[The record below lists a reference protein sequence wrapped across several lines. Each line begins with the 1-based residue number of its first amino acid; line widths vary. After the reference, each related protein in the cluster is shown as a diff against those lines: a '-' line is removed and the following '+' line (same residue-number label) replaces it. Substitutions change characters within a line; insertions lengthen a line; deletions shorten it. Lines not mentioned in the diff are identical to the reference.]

1 MKLYIQR
8 ITTLAAVSSFL
19 WTTSCRTSDTE
30 NTLATGRRVTISA
43 MLDGVEFG
51 GQTGKPQASTG
62 KISLAENNR
71 QSHTTMLDA
80 SSFITVESI
89 TDNTSPKASAKLNT
103 MAAIAPVIPDTD
115 INKLALPIGTRVR
128 IAAYLGTSTTTDRTK
143 DYIVRANGVLEPE
156 NGALTLTHNQPYTL
170 VVYSNGTPT
179 LPVHSGSINYT
190 YDNSHTD
197 LQKDFMYRKYIN
209 YIPDGG
215 LGTNNIV
222 IRLQHK
228 TTQIVTNFNFAD
240 NITNIINPRIGTNY
254 LDGSINLNNNSISTE
269 GYVANGSTT
278 GTVPLTV
285 TINTDRHSATAPP
298 VKINGASGAAGAT
311 TTGSFIA
318 QINTT
323 DPINGSSSTRNV
335 NAPFLIK
342 PGYKT
347 TLNIVQGRCGA
358 NINGVNKF
366 FMCHNLGADYNV
378 TPDPTDP
385 TTDKA
390 KLHGAK
396 YMWGAREESI
406 SMINDQ
412 PNGTGMILSNYDISE
427 NEWGTA
433 NSSNNPCPSGYR
445 IPTTDELQALITPS
459 QNTSTYIGNWSDM
472 TGDVTNFS
480 AFRTFTSTNNTN
492 YSMSL
497 PAAGW
502 RYRDQLWNDGRS
514 TSRER
519 GYTGYYWASNR
530 NAINAFMRLSF
541 GNKPSSESINTIVTA
556 TAYVNALSVRCIAN

>member
-1 MKLYIQR
+1 MKLNIQR

-19 WTTSCRTSDTE
+19 WSTSCRTSDTE
-30 NTLATGRRVTISA
+30 NTLETGGPVAISA
-43 MLDGVEFG
+43 ILDGVEFG

-62 KISLAENNR
+62 KISLAESNR

-80 SSFITVESI
+80 SSFITVEAI

-170 VVYSNGTPT
+170 VVYSNGTT
-179 LPVHSGSINYT
+179 ALPPHSSSIDYT
-190 YDNSHTD
+190 YDDNSYTD

-240 NITNIINPRIGTNY
+240 NITNIINPRIGANY
-254 LDGSINLNNNSISTE
+254 LDGSINLNNNIISTE

-311 TTGSFIA
+311 TTGRFTA

-323 DPINGSSSTRNV
+323 DAINGSPLTRNV
-335 NAPFLIK
+335 DAPFLIK

-347 TLNIVQGRCGA
+347 TLNIVQAKCGA
-358 NINGVNKF
+358 NINGVDKF
-366 FMCHNLGADYNV
+366 FMCHNLGADY
-378 TPDPTDP
+378 TKDPFT
-385 TTDKA
+385 A
-390 KLHGAK
+390 AAEIHGGRIV
-396 YMWGAREESI
+396 WGNATLSLTQKE
-406 SMINDQ
+406 DQ
-412 PNGTGMILSNYDISE
+412 DTKDTNSKNFSPSPG
-427 NEWGTA
+427 A
-433 NSSNNPCPSGYR
+433 NSSYWNATGGDNNPCPSGYR
-445 IPTTDELQALITPS
+445 VPSKDELYQLTTNNNTMTKVGAVGNILPNFQANVYTTGYLIT
-459 QNTSTYIGNWSDM
+459 STTGKVKMFMPM
-472 TGDVTNFS
+472 TGT
-480 AFRTFTSTNNTN
+480 RTTNNDFINGNIYASQKLGLGTN
-492 YSMSL
+492 AHYWSSSL
-497 PAAGW
+497 AGGNAEYLNLKDIMDTPIMPAGVNTA
-502 RYRDQLWNDGRS
+502 
-514 TSRER
+514 
-519 GYTGYYWASNR
+519 
-530 NAINAFMRLSF
+530 NA
-541 GNKPSSESINTIVTA
+541 
-556 TAYVNALSVRCIAN
+556 VRCIQK

>member
-1 MKLYIQR
+1 M
-8 ITTLAAVSSFL
+8 
-19 WTTSCRTSDTE
+19 
-30 NTLATGRRVTISA
+30 
-43 MLDGVEFG
+43 
-51 GQTGKPQASTG
+51 
-62 KISLAENNR
+62 
-71 QSHTTMLDA
+71 
-80 SSFITVESI
+80 
-89 TDNTSPKASAKLNT
+89 
-103 MAAIAPVIPDTD
+103 
-115 INKLALPIGTRVR
+115 
-128 IAAYLGTSTTTDRTK
+128 
-143 DYIVRANGVLEPE
+143 
-156 NGALTLTHNQPYTL
+156 
-170 VVYSNGTPT
+170 YSNGTPT
-179 LPVHSGSINYT
+179 LPAHSSSINYT
-190 YDNSHTD
+190 YENYPED

-209 YIPDGG
+209 YVPNGG

-228 TTQIVTNFNFAD
+228 TTQVITKFNFAD
-240 NITNIINPRIGTNY
+240 ELLSISTPNIGTNY
-254 LDGSINLNNNSISTE
+254 PKGTINLNTGDRTTE
-269 GYVANGSTT
+269 GYLASGEDPNVILLIPDDI
-278 GTVPLTV
+278 GT
-285 TINTDRHSATAPP
+285 HTASYKP

-311 TTGSFIA
+311 TTGRFRADIVTKD
-318 QINTT
+318 I
-323 DPINGSSSTRNV
+323 INGNTLTRKV
-335 NAPFLIK
+335 DAPFLIK

-378 TPDPTDP
+378 NPDPTNLTP
-385 TTDKA
+385 TDQA

-459 QNTSTYIGNWSDM
+459 QNTSTYIGKWSNAL
-472 TGDVTNFS
+472 GDVTNFG

-492 YSMSL
+492 YSITL

-502 RYRDQLWNDGRS
+502 REKDAFSGS
-514 TSRER
+514 SKSMER
-519 GYTGYYWASNR
+519 GFKGYYWASNK
-530 NAINAFMRLSF
+530 NLIAAFMRLSF
-541 GNKPSSESINTIVTA
+541 DDKPSSQSVNTIILA

>member
-30 NTLATGRRVTISA
+30 NTLATGGPVTISA

-170 VVYSNGTPT
+170 VVYSNGTT
-179 LPVHSGSINYT
+179 ALPPHSSSIDYT
-190 YDNSHTD
+190 YDDNSYTD

-366 FMCHNLGADYNV
+366 FMCHNLGADYTVN
-378 TPDPTDP
+378 PDPTDP

-396 YMWGAREESI
+396 YQWGALTPTV
-406 SMINDQ
+406 SMQEDQ
-412 PNGTGMILSNYDISE
+412 SAEYVFFTSNGQVNSA
-427 NEWGTA
+427 WGTTGA
-433 NSSNNPCPSGYR
+433 LNNPCPEGYR
-445 IPTTDELQALITPS
+445 MPTKDEMESLFGFNGIDNQY
-459 QNTSTYIGNWSDM
+459 NTSTFTGTPWVPGINNYGN
-472 TGDVTNFS
+472 
-480 AFRTFTSTNNTN
+480 FRTVTSKTNPA

-497 PAAGW
+497 PAAEYRTLSGLPILQRGFMGW
-502 RYRDQLWNDGRS
+502 
-514 TSRER
+514 
-519 GYTGYYWASNR
+519 YWASY
-530 NAINAFMRLSF
+530 
-541 GNKPSSESINTIVTA
+541 PSDTVHYYLQFQGKNDGSTLTGVYA
-556 TAYVNALSVRCIAN
+556 TGPNNLLSVRCIAN

>member
-1 MKLYIQR
+1 MKLNIQR

-19 WTTSCRTSDTE
+19 WSTSCHTSDTE
-30 NTLATGRRVTISA
+30 NTLETGGPVAISA
-43 MLDGVEFG
+43 ILDGVEFG

-62 KISLAENNR
+62 KISLAESNR

-80 SSFITVESI
+80 SSFITVEAI

-170 VVYSNGTPT
+170 VVYSNGTT
-179 LPVHSGSINYT
+179 ALPPHSSSIDYT
-190 YDNSHTD
+190 YDDNSYTD

-240 NITNIINPRIGTNY
+240 NITNIINPRIGANY

-311 TTGSFIA
+311 TTGRFTA

-323 DPINGSSSTRNV
+323 DAINGSPLTRNV
-335 NAPFLIK
+335 DAPFLIK

-347 TLNIVQGRCGA
+347 TLNIVQAKCGA
-358 NINGVNKF
+358 NINGVDKF
-366 FMCHNLGADYNV
+366 FMCHNLGADY
-378 TPDPTDP
+378 TKDPFT
-385 TTDKA
+385 A
-390 KLHGAK
+390 AAEIHGGRIV
-396 YMWGAREESI
+396 WGNATLSLTQKE
-406 SMINDQ
+406 DQ
-412 PNGTGMILSNYDISE
+412 DTKDTNSKNFSPSPG
-427 NEWGTA
+427 A
-433 NSSNNPCPSGYR
+433 NSSYWNATGGDNNPCPSGYR
-445 IPTTDELQALITPS
+445 VPSKDELYQLTTNNNTMTKVGAVGNILPNFQANVYTTGYLIT
-459 QNTSTYIGNWSDM
+459 STTGKVKMFMPM
-472 TGDVTNFS
+472 TGT
-480 AFRTFTSTNNTN
+480 RTTNNDFINGNIYASQKLGLGTN
-492 YSMSL
+492 AHYWSSSL
-497 PAAGW
+497 AGGNAEYLNLKDIMDTPIMPAGVNTA
-502 RYRDQLWNDGRS
+502 
-514 TSRER
+514 
-519 GYTGYYWASNR
+519 
-530 NAINAFMRLSF
+530 NA
-541 GNKPSSESINTIVTA
+541 
-556 TAYVNALSVRCIAN
+556 VRCIQK

>member
-30 NTLATGRRVTISA
+30 NTLATGGPVTISA

-80 SSFITVESI
+80 SSFITVEAI

-179 LPVHSGSINYT
+179 LPAHSGSINYT
-190 YDNSHTD
+190 YENAPED

-209 YIPDGG
+209 YVPNGG

-228 TTQIVTNFNFAD
+228 TTQVITKFNFAD
-240 NITNIINPRIGTNY
+240 ELLSISTPNIGTNY
-254 LDGSINLNNNSISTE
+254 PKGTINLNTGDRTTE
-269 GYVANGSTT
+269 GYLASGENPNVILLIPDDI
-278 GTVPLTV
+278 GT
-285 TINTDRHSATAPP
+285 HTASYKP

-311 TTGSFIA
+311 TTGRFRADIVTKD
-318 QINTT
+318 I
-323 DPINGSSSTRNV
+323 INGNTLTRNV
-335 NAPFLIK
+335 DAPFLIK

-378 TPDPTDP
+378 NPNPTDP

-412 PNGTGMILSNYDISE
+412 PNGTGMILSNYDISK

-459 QNTSTYIGNWSDM
+459 QNTSTYIGDWSDM

-514 TSRER
+514 TSMER

-541 GNKPSSESINTIVTA
+541 GNKPSSESISTIVTS

>member
-1 MKLYIQR
+1 MKLNIQR

-30 NTLATGRRVTISA
+30 NTLETGGPVAISA
-43 MLDGVEFG
+43 ILDGVEFG

-62 KISLAENNR
+62 KISLAESNR

-80 SSFITVESI
+80 SSFITVEAI
-89 TDNTSPKASAKLNT
+89 TENTSPKASAKLNT

-179 LPVHSGSINYT
+179 LPAHSSSINYT
-190 YDNSHTD
+190 YENYPED

-209 YIPDGG
+209 YVPNGG

-228 TTQIVTNFNFAD
+228 TTQVITKFNFAD
-240 NITNIINPRIGTNY
+240 ELLSISTPNIGTNY
-254 LDGSINLNNNSISTE
+254 PKGTINLNTGDRTTE
-269 GYVANGSTT
+269 GYLASGEDPNVILLIPDDI
-278 GTVPLTV
+278 GT
-285 TINTDRHSATAPP
+285 HTASYKP

-311 TTGSFIA
+311 TTGRFRADIVTKD
-318 QINTT
+318 I
-323 DPINGSSSTRNV
+323 INGNTLTRKV
-335 NAPFLIK
+335 DAPFLIK

-378 TPDPTDP
+378 NPDPTNLTP
-385 TTDKA
+385 TDQA

-459 QNTSTYIGNWSDM
+459 QNTSTYIGKWSNAL
-472 TGDVTNFS
+472 GDVTNFG

-492 YSMSL
+492 YSITL

-502 RYRDQLWNDGRS
+502 REKDAFSGS
-514 TSRER
+514 SKSMER
-519 GYTGYYWASNR
+519 GFKGYYWASNK
-530 NAINAFMRLSF
+530 NLIAAFMRLSF
-541 GNKPSSESINTIVTA
+541 DDKPSSQSVNTIILA

>member
-1 MKLYIQR
+1 MKLNIQR

-30 NTLATGRRVTISA
+30 NTLETGGPVAISA
-43 MLDGVEFG
+43 ILDGVEFG

-71 QSHTTMLDA
+71 QSHTTMLDP
-80 SSFITVESI
+80 SSFITVEAI

-179 LPVHSGSINYT
+179 LPAHSSSINYT
-190 YDNSHTD
+190 YDNNYTD

-209 YIPDGG
+209 YVPNGG
-215 LGTNNIV
+215 LVTNNIV

-240 NITNIINPRIGTNY
+240 NITNIIDPRIGTNY

-269 GYVANGSTT
+269 GYVANGNTT

-285 TINTDRHSATAPP
+285 TISTDRHSATAPP

-323 DPINGSSSTRNV
+323 DAINGTSLTRNV
-335 NAPFLIK
+335 DAPFLIK

-358 NINGVNKF
+358 NINGVNRF
-366 FMCHNLGADYNV
+366 FMCHNLGADYTVN
-378 TPDPTDP
+378 PDPTDP

-396 YMWGAREESI
+396 YMWGALTPTLSMEE
-406 SMINDQ
+406 DQ
-412 PNGTGMILSNYDISE
+412 SAQNVSFTPNGANNSQ
-427 NEWGTA
+427 WGTSGA
-433 NSSNNPCPSGYR
+433 LNNPCPQGYR
-445 IPTTDELQALITPS
+445 MPTKNEMESLFGYNGTDNQYNSSTFTGTPWLPGI
-459 QNTSTYIGNWSDM
+459 NNYGN
-472 TGDVTNFS
+472 
-480 AFRTFTSTNNTN
+480 FRTVTSKSNPA

-497 PAAGW
+497 PAAGF
-502 RYRDQLWNDGRS
+502 RS
-514 TSRER
+514 TGIGSSITYR
-519 GYTGYYWASNR
+519 GFMGWYWASY
-530 NAINAFMRLSF
+530 
-541 GNKPSSESINTIVTA
+541 PSSVLTYYLQFQGSNDGTTLTGVYSTGGANLLSI
-556 TAYVNALSVRCIAN
+556 RCIADQ

>member
-1 MKLYIQR
+1 MKLNIQR

-19 WTTSCRTSDTE
+19 WSTSCRTSDTE
-30 NTLATGRRVTISA
+30 NTLETGGPVAISA
-43 MLDGVEFG
+43 ILDGVEFG

-62 KISLAENNR
+62 KISLAESNR

-80 SSFITVESI
+80 SSFITVEAI

-170 VVYSNGTPT
+170 VVYSNGTT
-179 LPVHSGSINYT
+179 ALPPHSSSIDYT
-190 YDNSHTD
+190 YDDNSYTD

-240 NITNIINPRIGTNY
+240 NITNIINPRIGANY

-311 TTGSFIA
+311 TTGRFTA

-323 DPINGSSSTRNV
+323 DAINGSPLTRNV
-335 NAPFLIK
+335 DAPFLIK

-347 TLNIVQGRCGA
+347 TLNIVQAKCGA
-358 NINGVNKF
+358 NINGVDKF
-366 FMCHNLGADYNV
+366 FMCHNLGADY
-378 TPDPTDP
+378 TKDPFT
-385 TTDKA
+385 A
-390 KLHGAK
+390 AAEIHGGRIV
-396 YMWGAREESI
+396 WGNATLSLTQKE
-406 SMINDQ
+406 DQ
-412 PNGTGMILSNYDISE
+412 DTKDTNSKNFSPSPG
-427 NEWGTA
+427 A
-433 NSSNNPCPSGYR
+433 NSSYWNATGGDNNPCPSGYR
-445 IPTTDELQALITPS
+445 VPSRDELYQLTTPNNTMTKVGATGSILPNFQPNVYTTGYLIT
-459 QNTSTYIGNWSDM
+459 STTGKVKMFMPM
-472 TGDVTNFS
+472 TGT
-480 AFRTFTSTNNTN
+480 RTTNNDFINGNIYASQKLGLGTN
-492 YSMSL
+492 AHYWSSSL
-497 PAAGW
+497 AGGNAEYLNLKDIMDTPIMPAGVNTA
-502 RYRDQLWNDGRS
+502 
-514 TSRER
+514 
-519 GYTGYYWASNR
+519 
-530 NAINAFMRLSF
+530 NA
-541 GNKPSSESINTIVTA
+541 
-556 TAYVNALSVRCIAN
+556 VRCIQK